1 MHFAI
6 AESAHLG
13 SRMPSDFRRFALALA
28 AFTLLPP
35 LLIAAFII
43 AVDPYFAFGSP
54 SVPGLNAVRP
64 YYESA
69 IFSAKPYQVRRIR
82 PAAISLGSSRVE
94 VGLNT
99 RHRGWADPRTFN
111 FGLPGSTSYEV
122 MLAFLHAQSVA
133 RPLKQAVVGLDFFG
147 FNIFFPR
154 AREQQQA
161 RFARDGARAFADFLA
176 TELAKR
182 RRGGSVATRADPD
195 MQSDSARGILPKN
208 SPHDR
213 AAGPGERR
221 EGDATPSDWDEAGYL
236 QVNPD
241 AASRIA
247 QDAFASGYQHYL
259 AVGRSKG
266 LVGGFQPADWNEAG
280 YLAANPEAGI
290 EIALGAFR
298 TGYLHYA
305 AVGQARGL
313 AGGLPPADPTEWLR
327 LRWPLLDRALFQV
340 TDMLPLVLSR
350 EALKASLGTVLRQSK
365 PAPFDDSGVRLFG
378 GQEETLRRLGG
389 VGHLIRSGLGSGA
402 WGPWLKLPRLMYC
415 FTNADTGMTMF
426 DPFRFMLRQAYA
438 EGTDLRMFVT
448 PVHAVVRTLQQA
460 LGLGER
466 YEFWLREL
474 VRINEEEA
482 ARAGRPPLPL
492 WDFSDANT
500 ITREPVPPSTD
511 MTPMRW
517 FWEHSHYRKITGDL
531 VLDRV
536 FGTTAPER
544 PLPAD
549 FGVRLTAANI
559 DAHIAR
565 AGTGLRAWA
574 AANSDLVSPIVRAA
588 QTSTTHSRQ
597 AEATCW

>member
-1 MHFAI
+1 M
-6 AESAHLG
+6 
-13 SRMPSDFRRFALALA
+13 
-28 AFTLLPP
+28 
-35 LLIAAFII
+35 
-43 AVDPYFAFGSP
+43 
-54 SVPGLNAVRP
+54 RP

-94 VGLNT
+94 VGLDT

-247 QDAFASGYQHYL
+247 QGAFASGYQHYL

-340 TDMLPLVLSR
+340 NDMLPLVLSR
-350 EALKASLGTVLRQSK
+350 EALKASLGTVLRQSM

-474 VRINEEEA
+474 VRINEQEA
-482 ARAGRPPLPL
+482 VRAGRQPLPL
-492 WDFSDANT
+492 WDFSDPNT
-500 ITREPVPPSTD
+500 ITGEPIPPA
-511 MTPMRW
+511 
-517 FWEHSHYRKITGDL
+517 GDSSRCDGSGSIRTTARPPAISI
-531 VLDRV
+531 LDRI
-536 FGTTAPER
+536 FGHTDPTR
-544 PLPAD
+544 QLPHD
-549 FGVRLTAANI
+549 FGVPLTAGNIEAHLDRGRTSLPDWAGANPELAAQI
-559 DAHIAR
+559 I
-565 AGTGLRAWA
+565 A
-574 AANSDLVSPIVRAA
+574 AARQPNSTD
-588 QTSTTHSRQ
+588 RQ
-597 AEATCW
+597 AEAPLVGRNSTSLFRRASLAGPRDLCVRTWMRGHALTLIRPLDMVRPPICAAQDSQTEPVPTCTC